1 MASIELVTPLSRAEC
16 VERLR
21 ENVSE
26 PFYGQGTVFGRIKEA
41 AFWIEQRI
49 WYRNSFKTRLM
60 ANLIEGSKGT
70 RILCRVGMQPIVFW
84 LVSAWLVLVS
94 GGLLFAI
101 ASAPAAAHVPL
112 LMIICGAG
120 IVALGR
126 YAARSEGKYLI
137 SFLCICLDARGN
149 PPPLQPTGFDASST
163 TQ

>member
-21 ENVSE
+21 EKVSE
-26 PFYGQGTVFGRIKEA
+26 PFYGQGTVFGSIKES

-60 ANLIEGSKGT
+60 ANLVEGSKGT

-94 GGLLFAI
+94 GGLLFTI

-120 IVALGR
+120 IAALGR
-126 YAARSEGKYLI
+126 FAARSEGKYLI
-137 SFLCICLDARGN
+137 SFLCSCLKARRN
-149 PPPLQPTGFDASST
+149 SLPLQATGTDASST
-163 TQ
+163 AQ